1 MQLEG
6 KRHFHRQS
14 YPGRKG
20 QEPCFYIIMLNL
32 PAFRRIK
39 IERVGGQVRGRNKEL

>member
-32 PAFRRIK
+32 PAFREDKDRK
-39 IERVGGQVRGRNKEL
+39 SGGTG